1 MGDRVSMLVED
12 VLKTAPRWISAEIVR
27 ETVELFEPCYGR
39 ELNPEEVRE
48 IIVNVGRF
56 LDVAKRI

>member
-1 MGDRVSMLVED
+1 MTDRITQLVED
-12 VLKTAPRWISAEIVR
+12 VLSTAPRWFTAELVR

-39 ELNPEEVRE
+39 ELAPEEVRE

-56 LDVAKRI
+56 VDVTKRM